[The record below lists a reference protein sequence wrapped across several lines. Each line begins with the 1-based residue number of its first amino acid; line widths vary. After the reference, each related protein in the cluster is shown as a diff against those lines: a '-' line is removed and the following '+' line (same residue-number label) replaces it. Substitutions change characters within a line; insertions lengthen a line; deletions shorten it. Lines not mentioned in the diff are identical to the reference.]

1 MKEVLLA
8 VAFGRSCASVL
19 RAVSPDLGF
28 RARGFEVSLKVL
40 DADRA
45 VSARV
50 CTSSGLGCSASRRC
64 GGRLKNQATHTHQVM
79 Y

>member
-45 VSARV
+45 FLRASAPAAV
-50 CTSSGLGCSASRRC
+50 LVVAPVVDV
-64 GGRLKNQATHTHQVM
+64 AVV
-79 Y
+79 